1 MMTVRLQ
8 GRLTGSA
15 ISIIAR
21 TPLLRRRLLHAA
33 AARGRSLVLCY
44 HTIGPRRRGEQV
56 IEPIAPELFAAQM
69 RALREIGD
77 IVPLADVLTRR
88 SGARPAFAV
97 TFDDDDPSH
106 ARYALPVLRELGIEA
121 TFFLS
126 GRSLHG
132 VGAYWWTR
140 LQQSAE
146 ELGLEETCRRIGHT
160 GRTLEE
166 VARACRAEAFVR
178 ELETSAAL
186 PAMSLSDMRALAEA
200 GMTIGFHTIRHPLL
214 TKLSRPELATALI
227 DGRETLADAVGQDI
241 DYLAYPYGGADAR
254 VAAMARRLGYRAA
267 FTLGNR
273 PMHASGDPMLVM
285 RWQPGPATPDR
296 LIAEGALRLMLSPRF
311 ELEAAHELPAAID
324 HPAEIGPN
332 QPRIRVPGG
341 MPRGEIGHRRDPAA
355 HECAG

>member
-1 MMTVRLQ
+1 M
-8 GRLTGSA
+8 
-15 ISIIAR
+15 
-21 TPLLRRRLLHAA
+21 
-33 AARGRSLVLCY
+33 
-44 HTIGPRRRGEQV
+44 
-56 IEPIAPELFAAQM
+56 
-69 RALREIGD
+69 
-77 IVPLADVLTRR
+77 
-88 SGARPAFAV
+88 
-97 TFDDDDPSH
+97 
-106 ARYALPVLRELGIEA
+106 
-121 TFFLS
+121 
-126 GRSLHG
+126 
-132 VGAYWWTR
+132 
-140 LQQSAE
+140 
-146 ELGLEETCRRIGHT
+146 
-160 GRTLEE
+160 
-166 VARACRAEAFVR
+166 
-178 ELETSAAL
+178 
-186 PAMSLSDMRALAEA
+186 
-200 GMTIGFHTIRHPLL
+200 
-214 TKLSRPELATALI
+214 I

>member
-1 MMTVRLQ
+1 MTPARLK
-8 GRLTGSA
+8 GRLTGTA
-15 ISIIAR
+15 ISIIAQ
-21 TPLLRRRLLHAA
+21 TPLLRRQLLHAA

-44 HTIGPRRRGEQV
+44 HTIAPHRHGEQIV
-56 IEPIAPELFAAQM
+56 EPLAPELFAAQM
-69 RALREIGD
+69 RALTEIGD
-77 IVPLADVLTRR
+77 IVPLSDILTRR

-106 ARYALPVLRELGIEA
+106 ARYALPVLRELGIQA

-132 VGAYWWTR
+132 LGAYWWTR

-146 ELGLEETCRRIGHT
+146 ELGLEEACRRIGHT

-166 VARACRAEAFVR
+166 VARACRADAFVP
-178 ELETSAAL
+178 ELETNGAL
-186 PAMSLSDMRALAEA
+186 PTMSVDDMRTLANA

-214 TKLSRPELATALI
+214 TKLSRTELATALI
-227 DGRETLADAVGQDI
+227 DGREELADAVGQHI
-241 DYLAYPYGGADAR
+241 EYFAYPYGGADAR
-254 VAAMARRLGYRAA
+254 VAEMTRRLGYRAA
-267 FTLGNR
+267 FTVGNR

-285 RWQPGPATPDR
+285 RWQPGSATPER
-296 LIAEGALRLMLSPRF
+296 LIAEAAMRLMLSPRF
-311 ELEAAHELPAAID
+311 ELEAAHEVPAAID

-332 QPRIRVPGG
+332 QPRIRVPDG
-341 MPRGEIGHRRDPAA
+341 MPRGDIGHRRDPAA